1 MNSDNPCTFIY
12 TSGTTSKPKAV
23 VHTHNSI
30 GSNITMLNDAW
41 NWNSDDYILNVLPMH
56 HIHGLIN
63 ITLCALSNGARITFD
78 KFDAINTWNLFNTL
92 DLTVFMAVPTVYA
105 KLIKAFNDMSESDK
119 LVYKNCLSKFRLMV
133 SGSAAL
139 PDKIMNDWHD
149 ISGHILLERYGMTE
163 MCMSISSPYNGTRK
177 IKSVGTPLPGVETKI
192 TEENELLVK
201 SPSMFKE
208 YYNKPE
214 KTKSEFTQDGW
225 FITGDIAEI
234 DDDGY
239 YYIKG
244 RKSADIHKVAGYK
257 ISSLDIEYAYLQ
269 NEMISEIIVFG
280 VPDDDSGEM
289 LVALIVLKPEYKDKM
304 EDELITALK
313 KFGKE
318 TLAYYKIPKKM
329 YFVDEIPKNVMGKVN
344 KKELSKSFVINN
356 AM

>member
-1 MNSDNPCTFIY
+1 
-12 TSGTTSKPKAV
+12 
-23 VHTHNSI
+23 
-30 GSNITMLNDAW
+30 
-41 NWNSDDYILNVLPMH
+41 
-56 HIHGLIN
+56 
-63 ITLCALSNGARITFD
+63 
-78 KFDAINTWNLFNTL
+78 
-92 DLTVFMAVPTVYA
+92 
-105 KLIKAFNDMSESDK
+105 
-119 LVYKNCLSKFRLMV
+119 
-133 SGSAAL
+133 
-139 PDKIMNDWHD
+139 
-149 ISGHILLERYGMTE
+149 MTE

-177 IKSVGTPLPGVETKI
+177 IKSVGTPLPGVETRI